1 MNLQKQLSG
10 VDEGRGN
17 LDEESWENIIGVLNV
32 GIVVNDEGI
41 AALGT
46 DCMQRLAFFDN
57 IDVVAGP
64 GFCRGHHY
72 DQRHHSYENREVG
85 SHGRHQRYISS
96 SQLPKSFFIRILV
109 CIYYKL

>member
-1 MNLQKQLSG
+1 MNLQKQLPG

-32 GIVVNDEGI
+32 GIVVNNEGI
-41 AALGT
+41 PALGA
-46 DCMQRLAFFDN
+46 DCVQRLPFFDN
-57 IDVVAGP
+57 IDVVARL
-64 GFCRGHHY
+64 GFCRGHHH

-96 SQLPKSFFIRILV
+96 SQLPKSFFIFILV
-109 CIYYKL
+109 YIYIS